1 MGIGH
6 FFASLFV
13 ADLEYKKNIINLI
26 SVSIFADSIV
36 RKEERKKALEILE
49 NLFEGED
56 YEFLE
61 EEIDLQLNKFQENPN
76 HYIVAKDDA
85 IDFINTQKKEDKA
98 NLILIVEKIFGSDYE
113 VHNKEHQILN
123 ILKKGELL

>member
-98 NLILIVEKIFGSDYE
+98 NLILIVEKIFRSDYE

>member
-6 FFASLFV
+6 FFASFFV

-26 SVSIFADSIV
+26 SVAIFADSIV

-49 NLFEGED
+49 KLFEGED
-56 YEFLE
+56 YDFLE
-61 EEIDLQLNKFQENPN
+61 EEIDIQLNKFQENPN
-76 HYIVAKDDA
+76 HYVSAKDIA
-85 IDFINTQKKEDKA
+85 IDFINTQETDDKA
-98 NLILIVEKIFGSDYE
+98 NLITIVEKIFGSDYE

-123 ILKKGELL
+123 ILKKGEVL

>member
-56 YEFLE
+56 CEFLE